1 MGRGEREDGRGG
13 EEIERRDALR
23 ATVSVETTL
32 FVTSRE
38 REGKINRKEG
48 KERRG
53 ISIEIVERDGERI
66 N

>member
-1 MGRGEREDGRGG
+1 MGRIDGG

-38 REGKINRKEG
+38 REGKINREEG
-48 KERRG
+48 GGEKG
-53 ISIEIVERDGERI
+53 NIDRDSGTRWGTD
-66 N
+66 

>member
-1 MGRGEREDGRGG
+1 M
-13 EEIERRDALR
+13 
-23 ATVSVETTL
+23 VSVETTL